1 MVMFGGRSVAAASS
15 TIRGSFRWIRRLD
28 GFEWKTEETDITPG
42 DQVLLYTDGWTDA
55 RNENEDTFGIERLT
69 ATIEEAGEIA
79 LAHLTQTLALFSDAT
94 EAIDDVTALVLSR
107 QES

>member
-1 MVMFGGRSVAAASS
+1 M
-15 TIRGSFRWIRRLD
+15 
-28 GFEWKTEETDITPG
+28 
-42 DQVLLYTDGWTDA
+42 LLYTDGWTDA

-69 ATIEEAGEIA
+69 ATIEEAGAIA